1 MILLVQV
8 PTCVKQIFCYIRL
21 ANIFLNYLQDKIS
34 LPGQSNRFP
43 MRKHIMSKHKNFLGE
58 NQNNLTVTSVHPSQV
73 AHNSSFT
80 KYFQHRVSRLKS
92 AAEPCELPGNH
103 QNNLFSFSTET
114 SQCRFP
120 PFQLKSTQRF
130 WTSLQA
136 HPHTALLLSQQTLP
150 KGYRGAQG
158 RSPLAEIRRFS
169 PRLLPASP
177 PGWFSEVSECVFRSP
192 KAHAVEAQRQGTETM
207 EQLH

>member
-43 MRKHIMSKHKNFLGE
+43 MRKHTMSKHKNFLGE

-103 QNNLFSFSTET
+103 QNNLFSFPTET
-114 SQCRFP
+114 SQCGFP
-120 PFQLKSTQRF
+120 PFQLKSMQRF
-130 WTSLQA
+130 WTSLQLT
-136 HPHTALLLSQQTLP
+136 HTQHCCFPSKRYLKDTGEP
-150 KGYRGAQG
+150 KGDHPWLKSGGCHPDCCLPPHQG
-158 RSPLAEIRRFS
+158 GSLRCQNVFS
-169 PRLLPASP
+169 DPQKLML
-177 PGWFSEVSECVFRSP
+177 
-192 KAHAVEAQRQGTETM
+192 
-207 EQLH
+207 